1 MRKSNIIIKKV
12 RNLMIL
18 SMAVIVIISV
28 YFNILNSRAK
38 ETTDIVANVT
48 DETGEVDSQKVTLVA
63 TGNKNGNYEISL
75 PETISNVYVSNYK
88 TLNGDKSAN
97 DKIVLSQDEVEN
109 KEINLEVN
117 YDKKNVTSTKTNEE
131 MTLYKQNLEY
141 DDKGIYVEGYM
152 PLLAQINVIQNE
164 NDISLEIL
172 YTVVESNNMSTK
184 EIYVPSEYEQTLKI
198 TLNKKKYGVEQS
210 LISSTDAEY
219 IVVEQSDSKLV
230 INNIS
235 SNTINITNEEVPTI
249 ISSQYN
255 GEDNKYYFAGGPIA
269 NSQIESIKF
278 VTNPKEVLGTKWDA
292 SENGDNSVIA
302 GYIDSNG
309 NELYEIYVASNSDKT
324 TKVYTPEDASY
335 MFYECSNLTTI
346 DIQNLGTS
354 KTTNM
359 NSMFAMCTN
368 ITTLELQNFDTS
380 NVEDMENMFFGCENL
395 ETLDI
400 SNFIT
405 AKVTTMCNMFQNCK
419 KLTELNLESFDTS
432 KVIDM
437 NSMFNGCESLTIL
450 NLNNFNTTEVTD
462 MSWMFYNCKNITTLD
477 LSNFDTSN
485 VIDMSAMFST
495 CENLTTLNISNFNT
509 TEVTSM
515 NAMFSDCKKLQIL
528 NISNFNI
535 SKVEDMSFM
544 FSGCIK
550 LSELDLGKQFTKIAN
565 ENEGIF
571 DGLEENQL
579 VIKVPSAIYAGKN
592 EIKLNNGSTDI
603 ITFLDN
609 VKVECKYK
617 IEWKKVSSSVD
628 IAQKQINVVLQAEGV
643 NTTYDSAKILTDGI
657 SKYLQLY
664 IDGKIVDNLTVTIE
678 NQEVKNGKLQCTLKI
693 KNEEIKDGEGMALV
707 IKEDSA
713 TDKYGNGN
721 LEIKLIITEPL
732 PIMQNTQY
740 NGDDNKYYFAG
751 GTIENSKIESIKF
764 VASKEEVLGTQW
776 DASKNGNN
784 SVIAGYV
791 DSNNNGLYEI
801 YVASNSEKTTK
812 VYMPED
818 ASYMFYEGNNLTTI
832 DLQNIN
838 TSKTINMNS
847 MFAICNNLTTLNL
860 SSFDTSKVIDMENMF
875 YKNEKLVTLDIS
887 SFNTSEVT
895 TMSNMFSN
903 CTSLTKLDLNN
914 FNTSQVTDMSY
925 MFSEGEALETLDVS
939 KFDTSQVTNMKAMF
953 QACRKLIELNISNFN
968 TSQVT
973 NMSYMFC
980 NCSSLRSIYVSEY
993 NETTGKGWTT
1003 KNVTDSDNM
1012 FTGAT
1017 KLVGGNGT
1025 KFNSSYIDATYA
1037 RIDKEGEPGYLTEIN
1052 NHITIP
1058 ELAVLSQFEGEYEN
1072 IDRGIVI
1079 YIMKDANGDGKID
1092 TPDWT
1097 NKTKMQETYDQFVWV
1112 PVKNAILDLSSTYSG
1127 LNDAGIRSKVQ
1138 EQINVGK
1145 YPMAIKTNT
1154 AGDYIGVL
1162 YEFSEV
1168 TENNTTY
1175 VKVTPESLWNP
1186 KSTILREPA
1195 GLKDSTYGDT
1205 VTYLK
1210 QINGILNT
1218 SYNTPTSFESA
1229 LQSQYNEMV
1238 KKVEEKGGFWVGRY
1252 ETSSMSNS
1260 TTENYIAS
1268 NRIQVSS
1275 KRNTTNGL
1283 VGVTWYKM
1291 YAQQKIYSELALE
1304 SKTTSSMIWGS
1315 QYDQIM
1321 IWMKEEKSSDQ
1332 APSRG
1337 KYYVTNGAGK
1347 GNYGTISGVK
1357 NDVYSGYSG
1366 IAPTGSQDPY
1376 STKNIFDLAGNVYEW
1391 SLEACNTYYRTRRG
1405 GYFLDTN
1412 AYATRPDDRNSY
1424 CPTDSISYDGSRLT
1438 LY

>member
-368 ITTLELQNFDTS
+368 VTTLELQNLDTS

-405 AKVTTMCNMFQNCK
+405 AKVTTMSNMFQNCK

-550 LSELDLGKQFTKIAN
+550 LLELDLGKQFTKIAN

-860 SSFDTSKVIDMENMF
+860 SSFDTSKV
-875 YKNEKLVTLDIS
+875 
-887 SFNTSEVT
+887 
-895 TMSNMFSN
+895 
-903 CTSLTKLDLNN
+903 
-914 FNTSQVTDMSY
+914 
-925 MFSEGEALETLDVS
+925 
-939 KFDTSQVTNMKAMF
+939 TNMKAMF

-1145 YPMAIKTNT
+1145 YPMAIKTNA

>member
-1 MRKSNIIIKKV
+1 MRKEKGLTLIALIVTIIV
-12 RNLMIL
+12 MIIL
-18 SMAVIVIISV
+18 AGIAISAITGKSGITNQARESKNKSERQEIIES
-28 YFNILNSRAK
+28 AK
-38 ETTDIVANVT
+38 
-48 DETGEVDSQKVTLVA
+48 SQ
-63 TGNKNGNYEISL
+63 IS
-75 PETISNVYVSNYK
+75 
-88 TLNGDKSAN
+88 D
-97 DKIVLSQDEVEN
+97 
-109 KEINLEVN
+109 
-117 YDKKNVTSTKTNEE
+117 
-131 MTLYKQNLEY
+131 
-141 DDKGIYVEGYM
+141 
-152 PLLAQINVIQNE
+152 
-164 NDISLEIL
+164 
-172 YTVVESNNMSTK
+172 TVVENVGTDITRSQLKEILDKYFENVPDDYTLDTELTTKSEYGDYVIKVSEIYDRTTIFADNGEDSSETTPANTSSTNGGSSDNSGSNNSSTNNSNNSGTNSSTQNTSSTNSNWK
-184 EIYVPSEYEQTLKI
+184 NSASTENSESTGTDNSNVNEDPTNNTSREPEEIDVTGVKLDNKSVILDLNGKNTIQLNATPIPNNANKNTKMKWTSKKKTVATVTQDGMVTGKAVGNSTIMAASKNGKSAECLVVCQAKI
-198 TLNKKKYGVEQS
+198 TGITVNPVTASIPVGGTIQLTATIAPNTVTEKITWK
-210 LISSTDAEY
+210 
-219 IVVEQSDSKLV
+219 
-230 INNIS
+230 S
-235 SNTINITNEEVPTI
+235 SNT
-249 ISSQYN
+249 
-255 GEDNKYYFAGGPIA
+255 
-269 NSQIESIKF
+269 
-278 VTNPKEVLGTKWDA
+278 
-292 SENGDNSVIA
+292 
-302 GYIDSNG
+302 
-309 NELYEIYVASNSDKT
+309 YVAKVDRNGLVTGVGNGRITITAQNPAGTIKATCTVTVGNATLMVASSGTDK
-324 TKVYTPEDASY
+324 
-335 MFYECSNLTTI
+335 
-346 DIQNLGTS
+346 
-354 KTTNM
+354 
-359 NSMFAMCTN
+359 
-368 ITTLELQNFDTS
+368 DTDNYLRS
-380 NVEDMENMFFGCENL
+380 NV
-395 ETLDI
+395 
-400 SNFIT
+400 
-405 AKVTTMCNMFQNCK
+405 AKN
-419 KLTELNLESFDTS
+419 
-432 KVIDM
+432 
-437 NSMFNGCESLTIL
+437 
-450 NLNNFNTTEVTD
+450 
-462 MSWMFYNCKNITTLD
+462 
-477 LSNFDTSN
+477 
-485 VIDMSAMFST
+485 
-495 CENLTTLNISNFNT
+495 
-509 TEVTSM
+509 
-515 NAMFSDCKKLQIL
+515 
-528 NISNFNI
+528 
-535 SKVEDMSFM
+535 
-544 FSGCIK
+544 
-550 LSELDLGKQFTKIAN
+550 
-565 ENEGIF
+565 
-571 DGLEENQL
+571 
-579 VIKVPSAIYAGKN
+579 
-592 EIKLNNGSTDI
+592 
-603 ITFLDN
+603 
-609 VKVECKYK
+609 
-617 IEWKKVSSSVD
+617 
-628 IAQKQINVVLQAEGV
+628 
-643 NTTYDSAKILTDGI
+643 
-657 SKYLQLY
+657 
-664 IDGKIVDNLTVTIE
+664 
-678 NQEVKNGKLQCTLKI
+678 
-693 KNEEIKDGEGMALV
+693 
-707 IKEDSA
+707 
-713 TDKYGNGN
+713 
-721 LEIKLIITEPL
+721 
-732 PIMQNTQY
+732 
-740 NGDDNKYYFAG
+740 
-751 GTIENSKIESIKF
+751 KIESIKF
-764 VASKEEVLGTQW
+764 VKGQVQTSGIIEQF
-776 DASKNGNN
+776 DASKAED
-784 SVIAGYV
+784 SSIIGYYTDE
-791 DSNNNGLYEI
+791 DSNGMYELTI
-801 YVASNSEKTTK
+801 SSEVKIEANSNSSRLFS
-812 VYMPED
+812 
-818 ASYMFYEGNNLTTI
+818 AL
-832 DLQNIN
+832 
-838 TSKTINMNS
+838 
-847 MFAICNNLTTLNL
+847 
-860 SSFDTSKVIDMENMF
+860 SKVKEIKFENF
-875 YKNEKLVTLDIS
+875 D
-887 SFNTSEVT
+887 
-895 TMSNMFSN
+895 
-903 CTSLTKLDLNN
+903 
-914 FNTSQVTDMSY
+914 TSQVTDMSS
-925 MFSEGEALETLDVS
+925 MFVYCRSLISLDVS
-939 KFDTSQVTNMKAMF
+939 KFDTSQVTDMKYMF
-953 QACRKLIELNISNFN
+953 YKCSSLTSLDVSKFD

-973 NMSYMFC
+973 DMSAMFLECSGLTSLDVSKFNTSKVINMSIMFYTC
-980 NCSSLRSIYVSEY
+980 NSLSKIYVSEY
-993 NETTGKGWTT
+993 NETTDKGWTT
-1003 KNVTDSDNM
+1003 KNVTDSRDM
-1012 FTGAT
+1012 FYAAT

-1025 KFNSSYIDATYA
+1025 VYNLSNRDATYA
-1037 RIDKEGEPGYLTEIN
+1037 RIDKEGEPGYFTEIN

>member
-1 MRKSNIIIKKV
+1 MRKEKGLTLIALIVTIIV
-12 RNLMIL
+12 MIIL
-18 SMAVIVIISV
+18 AGIAISAITGKSGITNQARESKNKSERQEIIES
-28 YFNILNSRAK
+28 AK
-38 ETTDIVANVT
+38 
-48 DETGEVDSQKVTLVA
+48 SQ
-63 TGNKNGNYEISL
+63 IS
-75 PETISNVYVSNYK
+75 
-88 TLNGDKSAN
+88 D
-97 DKIVLSQDEVEN
+97 
-109 KEINLEVN
+109 
-117 YDKKNVTSTKTNEE
+117 
-131 MTLYKQNLEY
+131 
-141 DDKGIYVEGYM
+141 
-152 PLLAQINVIQNE
+152 
-164 NDISLEIL
+164 
-172 YTVVESNNMSTK
+172 TVVENVGTDITRSQLKEILDKYFENVPDDYTLDTELTTKSEYGDYVIKVSEIYDRTTIFADNGEDSSETTPANTSSTNGGSSDNSGSNNSSTNNSNNSGTNSSTQNTSSTNSNWK
-184 EIYVPSEYEQTLKI
+184 NSASTENSESTGTDNSNVNEDPTNNTSREPEEIDVTGVKLDNKSVILDLNGKNTIQLNATPIPNNANKNTKMKWTSKKKTVATVTQDGMVTGKAVGNSTIMAASKNGKSAECLVVCQAKI
-198 TLNKKKYGVEQS
+198 TGITVNPVTASIPVGGTIQLTATIAPNTVTEKITWK
-210 LISSTDAEY
+210 
-219 IVVEQSDSKLV
+219 
-230 INNIS
+230 S
-235 SNTINITNEEVPTI
+235 SNT
-249 ISSQYN
+249 
-255 GEDNKYYFAGGPIA
+255 
-269 NSQIESIKF
+269 
-278 VTNPKEVLGTKWDA
+278 
-292 SENGDNSVIA
+292 
-302 GYIDSNG
+302 
-309 NELYEIYVASNSDKT
+309 YVAKVDRNGLVTGVGNGRITITAQNPAGTIKATCTVTVGNATLMVASSGTDK
-324 TKVYTPEDASY
+324 
-335 MFYECSNLTTI
+335 
-346 DIQNLGTS
+346 
-354 KTTNM
+354 
-359 NSMFAMCTN
+359 
-368 ITTLELQNFDTS
+368 DTDNYLRS
-380 NVEDMENMFFGCENL
+380 NV
-395 ETLDI
+395 
-400 SNFIT
+400 
-405 AKVTTMCNMFQNCK
+405 AKN
-419 KLTELNLESFDTS
+419 
-432 KVIDM
+432 
-437 NSMFNGCESLTIL
+437 
-450 NLNNFNTTEVTD
+450 
-462 MSWMFYNCKNITTLD
+462 
-477 LSNFDTSN
+477 
-485 VIDMSAMFST
+485 
-495 CENLTTLNISNFNT
+495 
-509 TEVTSM
+509 
-515 NAMFSDCKKLQIL
+515 
-528 NISNFNI
+528 
-535 SKVEDMSFM
+535 
-544 FSGCIK
+544 
-550 LSELDLGKQFTKIAN
+550 
-565 ENEGIF
+565 
-571 DGLEENQL
+571 
-579 VIKVPSAIYAGKN
+579 
-592 EIKLNNGSTDI
+592 
-603 ITFLDN
+603 
-609 VKVECKYK
+609 
-617 IEWKKVSSSVD
+617 
-628 IAQKQINVVLQAEGV
+628 
-643 NTTYDSAKILTDGI
+643 
-657 SKYLQLY
+657 
-664 IDGKIVDNLTVTIE
+664 
-678 NQEVKNGKLQCTLKI
+678 
-693 KNEEIKDGEGMALV
+693 
-707 IKEDSA
+707 
-713 TDKYGNGN
+713 
-721 LEIKLIITEPL
+721 
-732 PIMQNTQY
+732 
-740 NGDDNKYYFAG
+740 
-751 GTIENSKIESIKF
+751 KIESIKF
-764 VASKEEVLGTQW
+764 VKGQVQTSGIIEQF
-776 DASKNGNN
+776 DASKAED
-784 SVIAGYV
+784 SSIIGYYTDE
-791 DSNNNGLYEI
+791 DSNGMYELTI
-801 YVASNSEKTTK
+801 SSEVKIEANSNSSRLFS
-812 VYMPED
+812 
-818 ASYMFYEGNNLTTI
+818 AL
-832 DLQNIN
+832 
-838 TSKTINMNS
+838 
-847 MFAICNNLTTLNL
+847 
-860 SSFDTSKVIDMENMF
+860 SKVKEIKFENF
-875 YKNEKLVTLDIS
+875 D
-887 SFNTSEVT
+887 
-895 TMSNMFSN
+895 
-903 CTSLTKLDLNN
+903 
-914 FNTSQVTDMSY
+914 TSQVTDMSS
-925 MFSEGEALETLDVS
+925 MFVYCRSLISLDVS
-939 KFDTSQVTNMKAMF
+939 KFDTSQVTNMSSMF
-953 QACRKLIELNISNFN
+953 FGCSSLISLDVSKFD

-973 NMSYMFC
+973 NMGWMFFECSGLTSLDVSKFDTSQVTDMKYMFYK
-980 NCSSLRSIYVSEY
+980 CSSLTSLDVSKFDTSQVTDMSAMFLECSGLTSLDVSKFNTSKVINMSIMFYTCNSLSKIYVSEY
-993 NETTGKGWTT
+993 NETTDKGWTT
-1003 KNVTDSDNM
+1003 KNVTDSRDM
-1012 FTGAT
+1012 FYAAT

-1025 KFNSSYIDATYA
+1025 VYNLSNRDATYA
-1037 RIDKEGEPGYLTEIN
+1037 RIDKEGEPGYFTEIN